1 MSTAEPP
8 SIATWMLE
16 HWTPGSRNDA
26 LAGDLL
32 EEFHS
37 ERTGRTRAWYWR
49 QVLAA
54 IAIGCFHE
62 ILDRGTALLFA
73 VLWAS
78 IAPAWL
84 LIVVAVEQR
93 FNLIAHFRQMDF
105 PWSTAS
111 DTGLLLVANLFFIW
125 AGILLYLIPH
135 LWFRRSLSFRLLARG
150 VMASIPVVVAVSAA
164 LILLPKQFLH
174 NETTVRPTL
183 ETVPTHA
190 IARLSPDDVRQLHPW
205 RMAVGQHGKSMMNQP
220 ADGTLNV
227 VVRPG
232 NAITD
237 MHKWAVL
244 TRLPFLLCELFTLWG
259 ITSRLRK
266 RSAEIRA

>member
-1 MSTAEPP
+1 MSSAEPP

-16 HWTPGSRNDA
+16 HWTPGTRSDA

-32 EEFHS
+32 EEFRS
-37 ERTGRTRAWYWR
+37 GRTGRTRAWYWR

-62 ILDRGTALLFA
+62 ILDRGAALLFA
-73 VLWAS
+73 ILWAS

-93 FNLIAHFRQMDF
+93 FNLIAGSRQMDF

-111 DTGLLLVANLFFIW
+111 DTGFLLGANLLFIW

-135 LWFRRSLSFRLLARG
+135 LWFRRSLSVRLLARG

-164 LILLPKQFLH
+164 LILLPMQFLH
-174 NETTVRPTL
+174 NDTTLHPTF
-183 ETVPTHA
+183 ESVSAHA
-190 IARLSPDDVRQLHPW
+190 IARMNPNDIRQLHPW
-205 RMAVGQHGKSMMNQP
+205 RKTVEQHGKSTMNQSG
-220 ADGTLNV
+220 DGTFNV
-227 VVRPG
+227 IVRPG

-237 MHKWAVL
+237 MHKWALL

-266 RSAEIRA
+266 RSAETRA

>member
-1 MSTAEPP
+1 MSRSEPP

-32 EEFHS
+32 EEYRS
-37 ERTGRTRAWYWR
+37 GRTGRTRAWYWR

-54 IAIGCFHE
+54 IAIGCFHD

-84 LIVVAVEQR
+84 LIVAAVEQR

-105 PWSTAS
+105 PWSAAS
-111 DTGLLLVANLFFIW
+111 DTGFLLGANLLFIW
-125 AGILLYLIPH
+125 AGILLYLVPH
-135 LWFRRSLSFRLLARG
+135 LWFRRSLSVGLLARG

-174 NETTVRPTL
+174 NETTLHPTL
-183 ETVPTHA
+183 ETVSAHVVDRMSA
-190 IARLSPDDVRQLHPW
+190 GDVGHLHPW
-205 RMAVGQHGKSMMNQP
+205 RTAVGQQSKSMMNEP

-227 VVRPG
+227 IVRPG

-237 MHKWAVL
+237 IHKWALL

-266 RSAEIRA
+266 HSAEIRA